1 VYWKLS
7 YRSRQIKKSDL
18 HVHTTASDGKYKP
31 REIVRLAAGKSIS
44 FLAITDHDTL
54 SGLQEA
60 HEECIKYRLNF
71 IPGVELSTSYEEN
84 EIHLLG
90 YNIDR
95 TSIPL
100 NAALTK
106 LQDARKQR
114 IEGMIGKLADGGIP
128 ITIQAVQNK
137 SAGSSIGRPHIA
149 LVLKELGLVS
159 SIDEGIKKYLSP
171 GCPAYLPRHRL
182 SPFEAIDL
190 IKEAHG
196 IPVLAHPGIST
207 PLELIPVLI
216 NYGLK
221 GIEVFHPKHTAKQ
234 IAFYLHLIDTTAKSL
249 LITGGSDFHG
259 YEKTDQANFGAMKVP
274 LRTIRALQKLKV
286 QLRQK
291 KYS

>member
-1 VYWKLS
+1 MYWKLS
-7 YRSRQIKKSDL
+7 YRSRQIKKSDF

-84 EIHLLG
+84 EIHLFS
-90 YNIDR
+90 YNMIGQAF
-95 TSIPL
+95 PL

-106 LQDARKQR
+106 LQECPQAENRRDDREISGR
-114 IEGMIGKLADGGIP
+114 RYP

-159 SIDEGIKKYLSP
+159 SIDQGIKKYLSP

-216 NYGLK
+216 NYGLR

-234 IAFYLHLIDTTAKSL
+234 IAFYFYIL
-249 LITGGSDFHG
+249 
-259 YEKTDQANFGAMKVP
+259 N
-274 LRTIRALQKLKV
+274 
-286 QLRQK
+286 
-291 KYS
+291 